1 MDAKKYLESIGLENV
16 IDEEFFNDD
25 DKSWYK
31 VQELMEAY
39 HQSKV
44 NNGVLVDVN
53 EHNIAKYDYVWYN
66 ERLCK
71 VTDMREWSKKDKGIR
86 VEVLDLD
93 SRKGYT
99 VAISS
104 LRYVR

>member
-1 MDAKKYLESIGLENV
+1 MTRTEIIRHYKSFFGLKELKMGDNDYLM
-16 IDEEFFNDD
+16 IDWADSLLKD
-25 DKSWYK
+25 
-31 VQELMEAY
+31 
-39 HQSKV
+39 
-44 NNGVLVDVN
+44 NGVLDDVN
-53 EHNIAKYDYVWYN
+53 ERNIAKYDYVWYN

-71 VTDMREWSKKDKGIR
+71 VVDMMEWSKKDKGIR

-93 SRKGYT
+93 NRKSFT

>member
-1 MDAKKYLESIGLENV
+1 MTRTEIIKHYKSFFGLEKLQENNEDYLK
-16 IDEEFFNDD
+16 IDWADSLLKD
-25 DKSWYK
+25 
-31 VQELMEAY
+31 
-39 HQSKV
+39 
-44 NNGVLVDVN
+44 NGVLVDVN
-53 EHNIAKYDYVWYN
+53 ERNIAKYDYVWYN

-93 SRKGYT
+93 NRKSFT